1 MASPDAVDPPAQLGM
16 DGDAAAAAGPSAAEQ
31 VVPQP
36 NQPNQGVKAAQEK
49 ALAGEGRRSWRSSVW
64 DSLDRRAMLKAG
76 LGAGG
81 ESRRGSSSG
90 RGSSSCRFS
99 FSGSSTGKRLFGR
112 VTGSHSKASAT
123 AENAPAASAARENV
137 RVRLSYPPPSLTPPC
152 RGRLWTRSI
161 RFEAL

>member
-137 RVRLSYPPPSLTPPC
+137 RVRHSSPPPLLDP
-152 RGRLWTRSI
+152 
-161 RFEAL
+161 ALSRAFVDAEH